1 MQGIITETPRDLG
14 FLLSEG
20 PRTLSRETV
29 VIASGAGKL
38 RAGTVLGKVTA
49 TNKYVA
55 SPAAQVAG
63 KEGAES
69 ASAILGYEVDATS
82 SDVTAVVIT
91 NDAEVKRP
99 MLIFDASVDD
109 ATKQT
114 AKLTQLRAVTIKA
127 R

>member
-1 MQGIITETPRDLG
+1 MPGIITETPRDLG

-20 PRTLSRETV
+20 SRTLSRETV

-38 RAGTVLGKVTA
+38 NAGTVLGKITA
-49 TNKYVA
+49 SGKYIP

-63 KEGAES
+63 KEGAET
-69 ASAILGYEVDATS
+69 AVAVLGYEVDATS
-82 SDVTAVVIT
+82 ADVQTVVIA

-99 MLIFDASVDD
+99 MLVFDASVND

-114 AKLTQLRAVTIKA
+114 AKLTQLRAVNIKA

>member
-1 MQGIITETPRDLG
+1 MPGIITETPRDLG

-38 RAGTVLGKVTA
+38 NAGTVLGKITA
-49 TNKYVA
+49 SGKYIP

-63 KEGAES
+63 KEGAET
-69 ASAILGYEVDATS
+69 AVAVLGYEVDATS
-82 SDVTAVVIT
+82 TDVQTVVIA

-99 MLIFDASVDD
+99 MLVFDTSVND

-114 AKLTQLRAVTIKA
+114 TKLTQLRAVNIKA